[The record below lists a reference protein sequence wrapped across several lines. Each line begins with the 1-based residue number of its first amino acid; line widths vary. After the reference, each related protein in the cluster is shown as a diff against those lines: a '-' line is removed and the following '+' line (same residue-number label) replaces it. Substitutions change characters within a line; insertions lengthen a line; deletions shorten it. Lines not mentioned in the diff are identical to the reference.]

1 MTAAK
6 HPSVTPLSVARSL
19 RVLGTHVSNWR
30 KLNRLTAAMVAERA
44 GISRDTLRAIEQGT
58 GTASTENLLRVLR
71 IIGIM
76 DTVVKAA
83 DPYETDV
90 GRLRMDEILPKRVR
104 LMAERDP
111 VEVTVEIDGQELVAG
126 KCLRKGQSSSSSES
140 AGSASSA
147 GT

>member
-1 MTAAK
+1 MVAAK
-6 HPSVTPLSVARSL
+6 HPHVTPLPVARAL

-44 GISRDTLRAIEQGT
+44 GISRDTLRDIEQGK
-58 GTASTENLLRVLR
+58 GTVSTENLLRVLR

-76 DTVVKAA
+76 DIVVKSA

-104 LMAERDP
+104 D
-111 VEVTVEIDGQELVAG
+111 
-126 KCLRKGQSSSSSES
+126 
-140 AGSASSA
+140 
-147 GT
+147 

>member
-1 MTAAK
+1 MIAAK
-6 HPSVTPLSVARSL
+6 HPGVTPLSVERAL

-30 KLNRLTAAMVAERA
+30 KLNRLTAAKVAERA
-44 GISRDTLRAIEQGT
+44 GISRDTLRAMEQGK

-76 DTVVKAA
+76 DVVAKSA

-104 LMAERDP
+104 D
-111 VEVTVEIDGQELVAG
+111 
-126 KCLRKGQSSSSSES
+126 
-140 AGSASSA
+140 
-147 GT
+147 